1 MKMRSLQSRCTYL
14 LLALVFVVTTVA
26 CQASPSPEPT
36 VSQDPTK
43 IAAPVATVPA
53 SPTATIPPSPTLP
66 PTPTSA
72 PRPTP
77 TIPPR
82 IKFHVNPIDGL
93 GPDFILGADI
103 SMLGQIEKNGGKF
116 YDYGVERDCLEI
128 LRDYGVNWIRLRIW
142 NDPMDENGEPLGGGN
157 NDLDQTVE
165 IAARAKALGFKFLLD
180 FHYSDWW
187 ADPGRQNMPKA
198 WVDLDMEQLEQAIY
212 DYTAEVIQ
220 TLADADA
227 MPDMVQIGNEVNNG
241 MMWPAG
247 KTYASPG
254 EEVGGYDGLAAL
266 LSQGVR
272 AVRDHDPSNG
282 DPEERIKI
290 AIHLADGGNNELYRT
305 VFDELTARD
314 VDFDVIGLSYY
325 SFWHGPMDR
334 FIANMNDVAERYQ
347 KDVAVMETAYPY
359 TPLDGDGHAN
369 FVGGTDD
376 VDIDGPYLATVQGQ
390 ATAMRDMIVAVAEV
404 PNDRGLGI
412 FYWEPAWIPV
422 EGAGWAT
429 IAGAVYDGMPRPAVE
444 PGNAWDNMA
453 MFDFD
458 GNVLPSL
465 NVFKLV
471 RPEAGG
477 DWFDPIVRSV
487 YSPVVYAPL
496 GEAPELPK
504 TVQVLYNDDAIRKVP
519 VSWGQYDPALLDV
532 AGSFTLRGMVA
543 RTNQG
548 ATITIYMGSPK
559 NFVENAGFESG
570 LDAWLVEGSTSA
582 VKIGRE
588 PANARS
594 GDFALNYWLAGEFEF
609 TLSQTITGLENGT
622 YTLSAWIQGG
632 GGDAVQ
638 LYASD
643 YGVDTLAVDFELT
656 GWQDWHNPTIENIV
670 VTNGQCTI
678 GLKVVSEGNTW
689 AWLDDVELFLNE

>member
-1 MKMRSLQSRCTYL
+1 M
-14 LLALVFVVTTVA
+14 
-26 CQASPSPEPT
+26 
-36 VSQDPTK
+36 
-43 IAAPVATVPA
+43 
-53 SPTATIPPSPTLP
+53 
-66 PTPTSA
+66 
-72 PRPTP
+72 
-77 TIPPR
+77 
-82 IKFHVNPIDGL
+82 KFHVNPIDGL
-93 GPDFILGADI
+93 GPGFILGADV
-103 SMLGQIEKNGGKF
+103 SMLGQVEESGGRF

-142 NDPMDENGEPLGGGN
+142 NDPTDENGEPLGGGN
-157 NDLDQTVE
+157 NDLDRTVE
-165 IAARAKALGFKFLLD
+165 IAARAKALGLKFLLN

-187 ADPGRQNMPKA
+187 ADPGKQNMPKD
-198 WVDLDMEQLEQAIY
+198 WVDLDMEQLERAVY
-212 DYTAEVIQ
+212 DYTAEVIT

-227 MPDMVQIGNEVNNG
+227 MPDMVQIGNEVNTG
-241 MMWPAG
+241 MLWPAG

-254 EEVGGYDGLAAL
+254 EQSGGYDGFAAL
-266 LSQGVR
+266 LSQGIR
-272 AVRDHDPSNG
+272 AVRDH

-290 AIHLADGGNNELYRT
+290 AIHLADGGNNELYRA

-325 SFWHGPMDR
+325 SFWHGPMDD
-334 FIANMNDVAERYQ
+334 FIANMNDVAQRYQ

-376 VDIDGPYLATVQGQ
+376 VDINGPYLATVQGQ
-390 ATAMRDMIVAVAEV
+390 ATAIRDMILAVAEV
-404 PNDRGLGI
+404 PDDRGLGI

-422 EGAGWAT
+422 KGAGWAT
-429 IAGAVYDGMPRPAVE
+429 IAGAVYSGTPRPAVE

-465 NVFKLV
+465 NVFKVV

-477 DWFDPIVRSV
+477 EWFDPLVRSV
-487 YSPVVYAPL
+487 DSPVVYAPL

-504 TVQVLYNDDAIRKVP
+504 TVQVLYSDDAIRKVP

-532 AGSFTLRGMVA
+532 TGNFTLRGMVA

-548 ATITIYMGSPK
+548 ATITVYMGSPK
-559 NFVENAGFESG
+559 NLVENAGFESG
-570 LDAWLVEGSTSA
+570 LSAWLVEGSTSA
-582 VKIGRE
+582 VKVGRE
-588 PANARS
+588 PANAHS
-594 GDFALNYWLAGEFEF
+594 GDFALNYWLASKFEF
-609 TLSQTITGLENGT
+609 TLSQTVTGLENGT

-632 GGDAVQ
+632 GGDSLQ

-643 YGVDTLAVDFELT
+643 YGGDTLAVDFQNT

-670 VTNGQCTI
+670 VTSGQCTI
-678 GLKVVSEGNTW
+678 GLKVVSEGDTW
-689 AWLDDVELFLNE
+689 AWLDEVELFLNE

>member
-1 MKMRSLQSRCTYL
+1 MKSSQSRRIIL
-14 LLALVFVVTTVA
+14 LLVLVFVVIA
-26 CQASPSPEPT
+26 ASCQAQPLPEPT
-36 VSQDPTK
+36 PSPVPTK
-43 IAAPVATVPA
+43 IP
-53 SPTATIPPSPTLP
+53 SPTATISPSPTVI
-66 PTPTSA
+66 PTSTST

-77 TIPPR
+77 TIPSR
-82 IKFHVNPIDGL
+82 MKFHVNPIDGL
-93 GPDFILGADI
+93 RPDFILGADV
-103 SMLGQIEKNGGKF
+103 SMIGQVEENGGKF

-142 NDPMDENGEPLGGGN
+142 NDPTDENGEPLGGGN
-157 NDLDQTVE
+157 NDLDRTVE
-165 IAARAKALGFKFLLD
+165 IAARAKALGLKFLLD

-187 ADPGRQNMPKA
+187 ADPGKQYMPKA
-198 WVDLDMEQLEQAIY
+198 WVDLDTEELEQAVY
-212 DYTAEVIQ
+212 NYTAEVIH
-220 TLADADA
+220 TLADAGA

-241 MMWPAG
+241 LMWPAG
-247 KTYASPG
+247 RIYASPG
-254 EEVGGYDGLAAL
+254 EKGGGYDGFAAL
-266 LSQGVR
+266 LSQGIQ
-272 AVRDHDPSNG
+272 AVRDNDPNSD

-290 AIHLADGGNNELYRT
+290 AIHLADGGNNELYRA

-325 SFWHGPMDR
+325 SFWHGPMDM

-369 FVGGTDD
+369 FLGGTDD

-390 ATAMRDMIVAVAEV
+390 ATAMRDMILAVAEV

-429 IAGAVYDGMPRPAVE
+429 IAGAVYNGMPRPAVK

-471 RPEAGG
+471 RPESRGISL
-477 DWFDPIVRSV
+477 DPRVLMV
-487 YSPVVYAPL
+487 YSPVVYIPL

-504 TVQVLYNDDAIRKVP
+504 TVQVLYSDDAIRKVP

-532 AGSFTLRGMVA
+532 KGSFTLRGMVA
-543 RTNQG
+543 QTNQR
-548 ATITIYMGSPK
+548 ATITVYTGSPK
-559 NFVENAGFESG
+559 NLVENAGFESG
-570 LDAWLVEGSTSA
+570 LSAWLVEGSTSA

-588 PANARS
+588 PVNAHS

-609 TLSQTITGLENGT
+609 TLSQTVTGLENGT

-632 GGDAVQ
+632 GGDALQ

-643 YGVDTLAVDFELT
+643 YGGDTLLVDFENT
-656 GWQDWHNPTIENIV
+656 GWQNWQNPTIENIV
-670 VTNGQCTI
+670 VTNGQCTV
-678 GLKVVSEGNTW
+678 GLRVVSEGDTW
-689 AWLDDVELFLNE
+689 AWLDEVGLFQSE

>member
-1 MKMRSLQSRCTYL
+1 M
-14 LLALVFVVTTVA
+14 
-26 CQASPSPEPT
+26 
-36 VSQDPTK
+36 
-43 IAAPVATVPA
+43 
-53 SPTATIPPSPTLP
+53 
-66 PTPTSA
+66 
-72 PRPTP
+72 
-77 TIPPR
+77 
-82 IKFHVNPIDGL
+82 KFHVNPIDGL
-93 GPDFILGADI
+93 RPDFILGADV
-103 SMLGQIEKNGGKF
+103 SMLGQVEENGGKF

-142 NDPMDENGEPLGGGN
+142 NDPTDENGEPLGGGN
-157 NDLDQTVE
+157 NDLARTVE
-165 IAARAKALGFKFLLD
+165 IAARAKALGLKFLLD

-187 ADPGRQNMPKA
+187 ADPSKQNMPKA
-198 WVDLDMEQLEQAIY
+198 WVGLDSDELNQAVY

-220 TLADADA
+220 TLADAGA

-247 KTYASPG
+247 RAYASPG
-254 EEVGGYDGLAAL
+254 EEGGGYDGFAAL
-266 LSQGVR
+266 LSQGIQ
-272 AVRDHDPSNG
+272 AVRDNDPNSD

-369 FVGGTDD
+369 FLGGTDD

-390 ATAMRDMIVAVAEV
+390 ATAMRDMILAVAEA
-404 PNDRGLGI
+404 PNGRGLGI
-412 FYWEPAWIPV
+412 FYWEPTWIPV

-429 IAGAVYDGMPRPAVE
+429 GE
-444 PGNAWDNMA
+444 GNAWDNMA

-465 NVFKLV
+465 KVFKLV
-471 RPEAGG
+471 RPETEGESV
-477 DWFDPIVRSV
+477 DPMVRIV

-496 GEAPELPK
+496 GEAPELPT
-504 TVQVLYNDDAIRKVP
+504 TVEVLYRDDAVREVP
-519 VSWGQYDPALLDV
+519 VEWGRYNPALLDEK
-532 AGSFTLRGMVA
+532 GSFTLRGVVEGTDRKA
-543 RTNQG
+543 S
-548 ATITIYMGSPK
+548 ITVFTGSPK
-559 NFVENAGFESG
+559 NHVENAGFENG
-570 LDAWLVEGSTSA
+570 LSPWQVKGSTSA
-582 VKIGRE
+582 VKLGKE
-588 PANARS
+588 PVNAHS
-594 GDFALNYWLAGEFEF
+594 GDFALNYWLASEFEF
-609 TLSQTITGLENGT
+609 TLSQTVTGLENGT

-632 GGDAVQ
+632 GGDALQ

-643 YGVDTLAVDFELT
+643 YGGDTLVVDFENT
-656 GWQDWHNPTIENIV
+656 GWQNWQNPTIENIV

-678 GLKVVSEGNTW
+678 GLRVVSEGDTW
-689 AWLDDVELFLNE
+689 AWFDEVELFQNE

>member
-1 MKMRSLQSRCTYL
+1 M
-14 LLALVFVVTTVA
+14 
-26 CQASPSPEPT
+26 
-36 VSQDPTK
+36 
-43 IAAPVATVPA
+43 
-53 SPTATIPPSPTLP
+53 
-66 PTPTSA
+66 
-72 PRPTP
+72 
-77 TIPPR
+77 
-82 IKFHVNPIDGL
+82 KFHVNPIDGL
-93 GPDFILGADI
+93 RPDFILGADV
-103 SMLGQIEKNGGKF
+103 SMLGQVEENGGKF

-142 NDPMDENGEPLGGGN
+142 NDPTDENGEPLGGGN
-157 NDLDQTVE
+157 NDLARTVE
-165 IAARAKALGFKFLLD
+165 IAARAKALGLKFLLD

-187 ADPGRQNMPKA
+187 ADPSKQNMPKA
-198 WVDLDMEQLEQAIY
+198 WVGLDSDELNQAVY

-220 TLADADA
+220 TLADAGA

-247 KTYASPG
+247 RAYASPG
-254 EEVGGYDGLAAL
+254 EEGGGYDGFAAL
-266 LSQGVR
+266 LSQGIQ
-272 AVRDHDPSNG
+272 AVRDNDPNSD

-369 FVGGTDD
+369 FLGGTDD

-390 ATAMRDMIVAVAEV
+390 ATAMRDMILAVAEA
-404 PNDRGLGI
+404 PNGRGLGI
-412 FYWEPAWIPV
+412 FYWEPTWIPV

-429 IAGAVYDGMPRPAVE
+429 GE
-444 PGNAWDNMA
+444 GNAWDNMA

-465 NVFKLV
+465 KVFKLV
-471 RPEAGG
+471 RPETGG
-477 DWFDPIVRSV
+477 ESVDPMVRIV

-496 GEAPELPK
+496 GEAPELPT
-504 TVQVLYNDDAIRKVP
+504 TVEVLYRDDAVREVP
-519 VSWGQYDPALLDV
+519 VEWGRYNPALLDEK
-532 AGSFTLRGMVA
+532 GSFTLRGVVEGTDRKA
-543 RTNQG
+543 S
-548 ATITIYMGSPK
+548 ITVFTGSPK
-559 NFVENAGFESG
+559 NHVENAGFENG
-570 LDAWLVEGSTSA
+570 LSPWQVKGSTSA
-582 VKIGRE
+582 VKLGKE
-588 PANARS
+588 PVNAHS
-594 GDFALNYWLAGEFEF
+594 GDFALNYWLASEFEF
-609 TLSQTITGLENGT
+609 TLSQTVTGLENGT

-632 GGDAVQ
+632 GGDALQ

-643 YGVDTLAVDFELT
+643 YGGDTLVVDFENT
-656 GWQDWHNPTIENIV
+656 GWQNWQNPTIENIV

-678 GLKVVSEGNTW
+678 GLRVVSEGDTW
-689 AWLDDVELFLNE
+689 AWFDEVELFQNE

>member
-1 MKMRSLQSRCTYL
+1 MKSSPSRGITL
-14 LLALVFVVTTVA
+14 FLALVFVVTATS
-26 CQASPSPEPT
+26 CQAKPSPEPT
-36 VSQDPTK
+36 ASPVPTR
-43 IAAPVATVPA
+43 IP
-53 SPTATIPPSPTLP
+53 SPTATIPSAPTLA
-66 PTPTSA
+66 PTSTST

-77 TIPPR
+77 TIPSR
-82 IKFHVNPIDGL
+82 MKFHVNPIDGL
-93 GPDFILGADI
+93 RPDFILGADV
-103 SMLGQIEKNGGKF
+103 SMLGQVEENGGKF

-142 NDPMDENGEPLGGGN
+142 NDPTDENGEPLGGGN
-157 NDLDQTVE
+157 NDLARTVE
-165 IAARAKALGFKFLLD
+165 IAARAKALGLKFLLD

-187 ADPGRQNMPKA
+187 ADPSKQNMPKA
-198 WVDLDMEQLEQAIY
+198 WVGLDSDELSQAVY

-220 TLADADA
+220 TLADAGA

-247 KTYASPG
+247 RAYASPG
-254 EEVGGYDGLAAL
+254 EEGGGYDGFAAL
-266 LSQGVR
+266 LSQGIQ
-272 AVRDHDPSNG
+272 AVRDNDPNSD

-369 FVGGTDD
+369 FLGGTDD

-390 ATAMRDMIVAVAEV
+390 ATAMRDMILAVAEA
-404 PNDRGLGI
+404 PNGRGLGI
-412 FYWEPAWIPV
+412 FYWEPTWIPV

-429 IAGAVYDGMPRPAVE
+429 GE
-444 PGNAWDNMA
+444 GNAWDNMA

-465 NVFKLV
+465 KVFKLV
-471 RPEAGG
+471 RPETEGESV
-477 DWFDPIVRSV
+477 DPMVRIV

-496 GEAPELPK
+496 GEAPELPT
-504 TVQVLYNDDAIRKVP
+504 TVEVLYRDDAVREVP
-519 VSWGQYDPALLDV
+519 VEWGRYNPALLDEK
-532 AGSFTLRGMVA
+532 GSFTLRGVVEGTDRKA
-543 RTNQG
+543 S
-548 ATITIYMGSPK
+548 ITVFTGSPK
-559 NFVENAGFESG
+559 NHVENAGFENG
-570 LDAWLVEGSTSA
+570 LSPWQVKGSTSA
-582 VKIGRE
+582 VKLGKE
-588 PANARS
+588 PVNAHS
-594 GDFALNYWLAGEFEF
+594 GDFALNYWLASEFEF
-609 TLSQTITGLENGT
+609 TLSQTVTGLENGT

-632 GGDAVQ
+632 GGDALQ

-643 YGVDTLAVDFELT
+643 YGGDTLVVDFENT
-656 GWQDWHNPTIENIV
+656 GWQNWQNPTIENIV

-678 GLKVVSEGNTW
+678 GLRVVSEGDTW
-689 AWLDDVELFLNE
+689 AWFDEVELFQNE

>member
-1 MKMRSLQSRCTYL
+1 MEMRSSPSRCITL
-14 LLALVFVVTTVA
+14 LLILVVVTATS
-26 CQASPSPEPT
+26 CQAQPSPEPT
-36 VSQDPTK
+36 ASPVPTR
-43 IAAPVATVPA
+43 IP
-53 SPTATIPPSPTLP
+53 SPTATIPPSPTLAP
-66 PTPTSA
+66 TSTSIPWPTPTVPS
-72 PRPTP
+72 RM
-77 TIPPR
+77 
-82 IKFHVNPIDGL
+82 KFHVNPIDGL
-93 GPDFILGADI
+93 RPDFILGADV
-103 SMLGQIEKNGGKF
+103 SMLGQVEENGGKF

-142 NDPMDENGEPLGGGN
+142 NDPTDENGEPLGGGN
-157 NDLDQTVE
+157 NDLNRTVE
-165 IAARAKALGFKFLLD
+165 IAARAKALGLKFLLD

-187 ADPGRQNMPKA
+187 ADPSKQNMPKA
-198 WVDLDMEQLEQAIY
+198 WVGLDSDELNQAVY

-247 KTYASPG
+247 RVYASPG
-254 EEVGGYDGLAAL
+254 EEGGGYDGFAAL
-266 LSQGVR
+266 LSQGIQ
-272 AVRDHDPSNG
+272 AVRDNDPNND

-305 VFDELTARD
+305 VFDQLTARD

-347 KDVAVMETAYPY
+347 KDIAVMETAYPY

-369 FVGGTDD
+369 FLGGTDD
-376 VDIDGPYLATVQGQ
+376 VDINGPYLATVQGQ
-390 ATAMRDMIVAVAEV
+390 ATAMRDMILAVAEV
-404 PNDRGLGI
+404 PNGRGLGI

-429 IAGAVYDGMPRPAVE
+429 GE
-444 PGNAWDNMA
+444 GNAWDNMA

-465 NVFKLV
+465 KVFKLV
-471 RPEAGG
+471 RPETGG
-477 DWFDPIVRSV
+477 ESVDPMVRIV

-496 GEAPELPK
+496 GEAPELPM
-504 TVQVLYNDDAIRKVP
+504 TVEVLYLDDAIREVP
-519 VSWGQYDPALLDV
+519 VEWGRYNPNLLDEK
-532 AGSFTLRGMVA
+532 GSFTLRGVVEGTDRKA
-543 RTNQG
+543 S
-548 ATITIYMGSPK
+548 ITVFTGSPK
-559 NFVENAGFESG
+559 NHVENAGFENG
-570 LDAWLVEGSTSA
+570 LSPWHVEGSTSA
-582 VKIGRE
+582 VKLGKE
-588 PANARS
+588 PVNAHS

-609 TLSQTITGLENGT
+609 TLSQTVTGLENGS

-632 GGDAVQ
+632 GGDALQ

-643 YGVDTLAVDFELT
+643 YGGDTLVVDFENT
-656 GWQDWHNPTIENIV
+656 GWQNWQNPTIENIV

-678 GLKVVSEGNTW
+678 GLKVASEGDTW
-689 AWLDDVELFLNE
+689 AWLDEVGLFQSE

>member
-1 MKMRSLQSRCTYL
+1 MEMRSLLSHCKSL
-14 LLALVFVVTTVA
+14 LLALVFAITATA
-26 CQASPSPEPT
+26 CQAEPSPEPT
-36 VSQDPTK
+36 VSQVPTK
-43 IAAPVATVPA
+43 TA
-53 SPTATIPPSPTLP
+53 SPIATIPPAPTL
-66 PTPTSA
+66 TPTSVSA

-77 TIPPR
+77 TIPSR
-82 IKFHVNPIDGL
+82 MKFHINPIDGL
-93 GPDFILGADI
+93 GPDFILGADV
-103 SMLGQIEKNGGKF
+103 SMLGQVEKNGGKF
-116 YDYGVERDCLEI
+116 YDYGVVRDCLEI
-128 LRDYGVNWIRLRIW
+128 LRDYGVNWIRLRLW
-142 NDPMDENGEPLGGGN
+142 NDPTDENGEPLGGGN

-165 IAARAKALGFKFLLD
+165 IAARAKALGLKFLLN

-187 ADPGRQNMPKA
+187 ADPSKQYMPKA
-198 WVDLDMEQLEQAIY
+198 WVDLDMEQLEQAVY

-227 MPDMVQIGNEVNNG
+227 MPDMVQIGNEVNSG
-241 MMWPAG
+241 IMWPAG

-254 EEVGGYDGLAAL
+254 EEGGGYDSFAAL
-266 LSQGVR
+266 LSQGIR

-290 AIHLADGGNNELYRT
+290 AIHLADGGNNELYRA
-305 VFDELTARD
+305 VFDELTARA

-325 SFWHGPMDR
+325 SFWHGPMDG

-390 ATAMRDMIVAVAEV
+390 ATAMRDMILAVAEV
-404 PNDRGLGI
+404 PNGRGLGI
-412 FYWEPAWIPV
+412 FYWEPTWIPV

-429 IAGAVYDGMPRPAVE
+429 IAGAVYSGMPRPAVE

-477 DWFDPIVRSV
+477 ESFDPLVRTV

-504 TVQVLYNDDAIRKVP
+504 TVQVLYSDDAIREVP
-519 VSWGQYDPALLDV
+519 VNWGQYDPALLDV
-532 AGSFTLRGMVA
+532 AGSFTLRGRVA

-548 ATITIYMGSPK
+548 ATITVYTGSPK
-559 NFVENAGFESG
+559 NFVENAGFENG
-570 LDAWLVEGSTSA
+570 LSAWLVEGSSSA

-588 PANARS
+588 PANAHS
-594 GDFALNYWLAGEFEF
+594 GDFALNYWLASEFEF
-609 TLSQTITGLENGT
+609 TLSQTVTDLENGT

-632 GGDAVQ
+632 GGDDLR

-643 YGVDTLAVDFELT
+643 YGGDTLAVDFVNT
-656 GWQDWHNPTIENIV
+656 GWQNWHNPTIEKIV
-670 VTNGQCTI
+670 VTSGQCTI
-678 GLKVVSEGNTW
+678 GLKVVSEGDTW

>member
-1 MKMRSLQSRCTYL
+1 MEMRSLPSRCMTL
-14 LLALVFVVTTVA
+14 LLTLVVVTATS
-26 CQASPSPEPT
+26 CQAQPSPEPT
-36 VSQDPTK
+36 ASPVPTR
-43 IAAPVATVPA
+43 IP
-53 SPTATIPPSPTLP
+53 SPTATIPPAPTLI
-66 PTPTSA
+66 PTSTST

-77 TIPPR
+77 TIPSR
-82 IKFHVNPIDGL
+82 MKFHVNPIDGL
-93 GPDFILGADI
+93 RPDFILGADV
-103 SMLGQIEKNGGKF
+103 SMLGQVEEKGGKF
-116 YDYGVERDCLEI
+116 YDYGAERDCLEI

-142 NDPMDENGEPLGGGN
+142 NDPTDEKGEPLGGGN
-157 NDLDQTVE
+157 NDLDRTVE
-165 IAARAKALGFKFLLD
+165 IAARAKALGFKFLLN

-187 ADPGRQNMPKA
+187 ADPGKQHMPKA
-198 WVDLDMEQLEQAIY
+198 WVDLDMEQLEQAVY

-227 MPDMVQIGNEVNNG
+227 MPDMVQLGNEVNNG

-247 KTYASPG
+247 RTYALPG
-254 EEVGGYDGLAAL
+254 EESGGYDGLAAL
-266 LSQGVR
+266 LSQGIR
-272 AVRDHDPSNG
+272 AVRDNAPNNV
-282 DPEERIKI
+282 DPEERIKT
-290 AIHLADGGNNELYRT
+290 AIHLADGGNNELYRAF
-305 VFDELTARD
+305 FDELTARD

-390 ATAMRDMIVAVAEV
+390 ATAMRDMILAVAEV

-422 EGAGWAT
+422 DGAGWAT
-429 IAGAVYDGMPRPAVE
+429 IAGALYNGMPRPAVE

-453 MFDFD
+453 MFDFE

-471 RPEAGG
+471 RPESGG
-477 DWFDPIVRSV
+477 ISLDPRVLMV
-487 YSPVVYAPL
+487 YSPVVYVPL
-496 GEAPELPK
+496 GEAPDLPK
-504 TVQVLYNDDAIRKVP
+504 TVQVLYSDDAIRKVP

-532 AGSFTLRGMVA
+532 KGSFTLRGMVA

-548 ATITIYMGSPK
+548 ATITVYTGSPK
-559 NFVENAGFESG
+559 NLVENAGFESG
-570 LDAWLVEGSTSA
+570 LSPWLVEGSTSA

-588 PANARS
+588 PVNAHS
-594 GDFALNYWLAGEFEF
+594 GEFALNYWLAGEFEF
-609 TLSQTITGLENGT
+609 TLSQTVTGLENGT

-632 GGDAVQ
+632 GGDALQ

-643 YGVDTLAVDFELT
+643 YGGDTLVVDFENT
-656 GWQDWHNPTIENIV
+656 GWQNWHNPTIENIV

-678 GLKVVSEGNTW
+678 GLRVVSGGDTW
-689 AWLDDVELFLNE
+689 AWLDEVGLFLSE